1 MQTDQRERDRETQA
15 RRKTDGDR
23 KRDTAR
29 ERKHTHVKGLTGV
42 PNLLNMN
49 VPRQIGMLPI
59 ISNLQING

>member
-1 MQTDQRERDRETQA
+1 MACKQIKESETERHRHRDKQTETGRESETEKA
-15 RRKTDGDR
+15 YTCN
-23 KRDTAR
+23 
-29 ERKHTHVKGLTGV
+29 GLTGV